1 MLQLWDINLFDS
13 VHLIN
18 FYFLNGKVIKFIK
31 INIWKKEFKQSM
43 SSCSIFFSNLI
54 FLTVTLIKIKIWFD
68 SLCDCRK
75 WYMFTIT
82 VLHWLMDMS
91 MKGIQ
96 EINK

>member
-13 VHLIN
+13 VHLII

-54 FLTVTLIKIKIWFD
+54 FLTFTLIKIKYDLIH
-68 SLCDCRK
+68 
-75 WYMFTIT
+75 YVT
-82 VLHWLMDMS
+82 VENDTCTVFKLN
-91 MKGIQ
+91 
-96 EINK
+96 INFLLF

>member
-13 VHLIN
+13 VHLII

-54 FLTVTLIKIKIWFD
+54 FLLTLIKIKYDLIH
-68 SLCDCRK
+68 
-75 WYMFTIT
+75 YVT
-82 VLHWLMDMS
+82 VENDTCLLLQYFID
-91 MKGIQ
+91 
-96 EINK
+96 